1 MHTIR
6 KWILFN
12 LLLFNHICMA
22 ALNKGIHNCALQ
34 NMRIFSL
41 MPICSFISLL
51 GRVFMHGI
59 WYIKH
64 ACAAVYAEFVAL
76 GILLRIAIPTML
88 IALMIDNLVNM
99 LLRTFTKNLR
109 NFVAIE

>member
-1 MHTIR
+1 MHAIR

-12 LLLFNHICMA
+12 LLLFNHIRMA
-22 ALNKGIHNCALQ
+22 ALNKGIHDCSLQ
-34 NMRIFSL
+34 NMRIFFL
-41 MPICSFISLL
+41 MPICFFVSLP

-64 ACAAVYAEFVAL
+64 ACAAVYTEFVAL
-76 GILLRIAIPTML
+76 GILFRIAVPTML

-109 NFVAIE
+109 DFIAI